1 MRIAVIADIHG
12 NFKAL
17 ESVLADIERAGVDH
31 IVSLGDN
38 IGYGPEPEE
47 VVRTLIARQIDS
59 VLGNHELALQTDTY
73 LQRLNPATRESMEI
87 TRKLMSRE
95 TMDFCSSR
103 PLHLK
108 KYGALLVH
116 GCPPTSCTT
125 YLWSPTK
132 TRLERLFTTFAETV
146 CFYGHTHDLTRF
158 VVNTENKYLSEEVR
172 PGLTAIAPGHRFLIN
187 PGSVGQP
194 RDGLNNHAKYLLWD
208 SGAATFEYRAVPY
221 DVQATV
227 DLINARGF
235 PEFNGTRLLW

>member
-17 ESVLADIERAGVDH
+17 ESVLADIEKAGVDH

-47 VVRTLIARQIDS
+47 VARTLIDRGIDS
-59 VLGNHELALQTDTY
+59 VLGNHELALETDTY
-73 LQRLNPATRESMEI
+73 LQRLNPATRESIMI

-95 TMDFCSSR
+95 TTAFCSSQ
-103 PLHLK
+103 PLNLK

-125 YLWSPTK
+125 YLWNPST
-132 TRLERLFTTFAETV
+132 TRLARLFASFTELV
-146 CFYGHTHDLTRF
+146 CFYGHTHNLTRF
-158 VVNTENKYLSEEVR
+158 VVNRENEFLSEEVQ
-172 PGLTAIAPGHRFLIN
+172 PGLREIAPGSRFLIN

-194 RDGLNNHAKYLLWD
+194 RDGINNQAKYLIWD
-208 SGAATFEYRAVPY
+208 LDAATFENRAVSY

-227 DLINARGF
+227 DLIKARGF
-235 PEFNGTRLLW
+235 PEFNATRLLW

>member
-12 NFKAL
+12 NFKAF
-17 ESVLADIERAGVDH
+17 EAVLADIEQAGADH

-47 VVRTLIARQIDS
+47 VVRTLIDREIDS
-59 VLGNHELALQTDTY
+59 VLGNHELALKTDTY
-73 LQRLNPATRESMEI
+73 LQRLNPATRESIEI

-95 TMDFCSSR
+95 TMDFCSSL
-103 PLHLK
+103 PLSLK
-108 KYGALLVH
+108 RHGALLVH

-125 YLWSPTK
+125 YLWSPSAIM
-132 TRLERLFTTFAETV
+132 LERLFSTFTEAV
-146 CFYGHTHDLTRF
+146 CFYGHTHNLTRF
-158 VVNTENKYLSEEVR
+158 VTKENEYLTEVAQ
-172 PGLTAIAPGHRFLIN
+172 PGLSGIAPGSRFLSN

-194 RDGLNNHAKYLLWD
+194 RDGLNNHAKYLIWD
-208 SGAATFEYRAVPY
+208 TGAATFENRAVPY

-235 PEFNGTRLLW
+235 PEFNGIRLLW